1 MCWCENRGVKNI
13 LKKVVKKFARL
24 HFCVVSLQRDSNA
37 AIGPYIEQ
45 ARNSKGYRRLRRR
58 FKPTDVAGRQQAVVT
73 ILASEQRYA
82 LKFWFLYWAI
92 TPVYLLA
99 YYVVPYPIS
108 LYVREKV

>member
-1 MCWCENRGVKNI
+1 M
-13 LKKVVKKFARL
+13 KKFARL
-24 HFCVVSLQRDSNA
+24 HFRVISLQRDSNA

-58 FKPTDVAGRQQAVVT
+58 FKPTDVAGRQQAVGT

-92 TPVYLLA
+92 TPVYRLA
-99 YYVVPYPIS
+99 YYVIPDPIS